1 MYVGVFMAIE
11 ETDTAY
17 FHRKAD
23 HESKEVSSEA
33 SIHGNRVDM
42 DLKQRPGKSS
52 ASVSKYLKNLR
63 SVIELLA
70 GHRQRPE
77 WMQECLKGLGDDADM
92 ILIARPG
99 CAS

>member
-70 GHRQRPE
+70 GHRQHPE

>member
-1 MYVGVFMAIE
+1 MAIE

-70 GHRQRPE
+70 GHRQHPE

>member
-1 MYVGVFMAIE
+1 MAIE
-11 ETDTAY
+11 ETDTAC
-17 FHRKAD
+17 FHRKTD

-33 SIHGNRVDM
+33 SIHGNGVDL

-52 ASVSKYLKNLR
+52 ASFSKYLKTPR

-70 GHRQRPE
+70 GQRQRPE
-77 WMQECLKGLGDDADM
+77 WKQECLKGLGDDADM
-92 ILIARPG
+92 ILIACPG

>member
-1 MYVGVFMAIE
+1 MAIE

-70 GHRQRPE
+70 GHRQHPE

-92 ILIARPG
+92 ILIACPG

>member
-1 MYVGVFMAIE
+1 MAIE

-70 GHRQRPE
+70 GHPE

>member
-1 MYVGVFMAIE
+1 MAIE

-63 SVIELLA
+63 SLIELLA
-70 GHRQRPE
+70 GHRQHPE